1 MAGGQYL
8 TPHQRGIV
16 KRFYEHRETLAQQ
29 KLGEIVSDL
38 YLCETDAKA
47 DRLWKRVEKALGQA
61 GGNDANNA
69 NDPNGAWVKK
79 ILAERNLKE
88 LARIVGELF

>member
-1 MAGGQYL
+1 MARGQFL
-8 TPHQRGIV
+8 TPYQRGIV
-16 KRFYEHRETLAQQ
+16 KRFYEHRDTLAQQ

-38 YLCETDAKA
+38 YLCDTEAKA

-61 GGNDANNA
+61 GGNDA
-69 NDPNGAWVKK
+69 WVKK
-79 ILAERNLKE
+79 ILADRNLEE